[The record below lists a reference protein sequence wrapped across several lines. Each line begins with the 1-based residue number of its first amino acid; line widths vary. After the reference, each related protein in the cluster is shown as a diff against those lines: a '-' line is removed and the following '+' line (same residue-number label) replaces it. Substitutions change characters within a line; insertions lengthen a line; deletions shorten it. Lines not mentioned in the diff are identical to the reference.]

1 MDDKKEGMNN
11 TAPQA
16 VVDTA
21 KGAKELAGNTL
32 SGAVSGLTRKQPTR
46 KRQKSK
52 SVSGPTKRGSSKR
65 RTSTSATAKR
75 GSPKRRSASTA
86 AKKTA
91 TKRPQS
97 KAVKVGRAPSAKS
110 RRTPAKAD
118 ELSSVW
124 PPANELLE
132 KIALAEA
139 EKATDAAHKHAQ
151 AEAEKS
157 DQLSKTLGISDE
169 EVMKSAAALVE
180 QAVRA
185 GLTEVQVYRF
195 PNTLCTDHGRAINQ
209 QEPGWEDTLTGV
221 PKQLYQFWH
230 KSLRPRGYKLRA
242 QIVDFPGGLPGDVS
256 MTLKWG

>member
-75 GSPKRRSASTA
+75 GSPKSASTA

-118 ELSSVW
+118 ELSSLW